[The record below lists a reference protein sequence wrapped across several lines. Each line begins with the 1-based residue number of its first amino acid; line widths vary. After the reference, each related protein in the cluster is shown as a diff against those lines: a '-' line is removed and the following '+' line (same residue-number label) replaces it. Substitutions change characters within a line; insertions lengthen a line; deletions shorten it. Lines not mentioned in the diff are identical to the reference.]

1 MYDFE
6 TFYISLLRGN
16 KTLISDIHKIYE
28 WSFMQEYGKFTKIKF
43 YDYKIY
49 NGKIYEDKIY
59 NDKIYKDNA
68 IKGFV
73 ANRWVQ

>member
-1 MYDFE
+1 
-6 TFYISLLRGN
+6 
-16 KTLISDIHKIYE
+16 
-28 WSFMQEYGKFTKIKF
+28 MQEYGKFTKIKF

-73 ANRWVQ
+73 ANRWVQRPCPVVPAPMGSVPPFLWIAGTVSCTVS